1 MNFPCRFSIRPIFAS
16 CFLLLALVVAGCQP
30 DQAKDIKVYRDILN
44 VKGDDKQAD
53 SNQPLS
59 LHQALLLA
67 NGQNERL
74 AIAGENYLQALID
87 RKRAVAGFLP
97 TVGLGA
103 EYNRIDGSDLAAGTP
118 DHQLDTF
125 ASARM
130 NLFNGFSDAA
140 NLKQKNATIDQQKQ
154 LLLDAQESLLID
166 VASVYYQVLRS
177 EQSTEVLQNSLKLQ
191 QERVRDMQARSK
203 AGVARP
209 LDVYQ
214 TQASASATRVQWLNA
229 RNQVATGRALLAF
242 LLNAPVEGSPL
253 SDNYSVPADTP
264 LPQSLHDSAD
274 KNRKDLMAA
283 KAASDAARQ
292 HIEIVFGQY
301 YPSVSV
307 NFTAMLSQH
316 PVEGP
321 DWIGIL
327 NVNLPIF
334 SAGRIEADVQQGWSQ
349 FRQAELA
356 RQQLARK
363 VRQEVEASYRDFADS
378 VQRLTELQIQV
389 SAAEQAFTQADQSYN
404 VGFAT
409 NLERLTAQDQ
419 MLAAQLQL
427 ASERY
432 NNKVFYLALLRAT
445 GTMRTQALS
454 QPAEPPS
461 NRP

>member
-1 MNFPCRFSIRPIFAS
+1 M
-16 CFLLLALVVAGCQP
+16 AGCQQ

-44 VKGDDKQAD
+44 VRGDDKPAD

-87 RKRAVAGFLP
+87 RKRAVANFLP

-103 EYNRIDGSDLAAGTP
+103 DYTRTASNNLAVGASN
-118 DHQLDTF
+118 HQLNTL
-125 ASARM
+125 ASANM
-130 NLFNGFSDAA
+130 NIFNGFSDVA
-140 NLKQKNATIDQQKQ
+140 NLKQKEAAIQQQKQ
-154 LLLDAQESLLID
+154 LLLEAQESLLID

-242 LLNAPVEGSPL
+242 LLNTQVEGSPL
-253 SDNYSVPADTP
+253 SDNYSVPTEIPDI
-264 LPQSLHDSAD
+264 QSLHDSAG

-283 KAASDAARQ
+283 QAASDAARQ
-292 HIEIVFGQY
+292 HIEAVFGQY
-301 YPSVSV
+301 YPSVSL
-307 NFTAMLSQH
+307 NFTALLSQH
-316 PVEGP
+316 PIEGP
-321 DWIGIL
+321 DWTGIL

-334 SAGRIEADVQQGWSQ
+334 SAGRIEADVQQAWSQ

-356 RQQLARK
+356 RLQLARQ

-378 VQRLTELQIQV
+378 IQRLTELQIQV

-432 NNKVFYLALLRAT
+432 NNKVFYLSLLRAT

-454 QPAEPPS
+454 LP
-461 NRP
+461 